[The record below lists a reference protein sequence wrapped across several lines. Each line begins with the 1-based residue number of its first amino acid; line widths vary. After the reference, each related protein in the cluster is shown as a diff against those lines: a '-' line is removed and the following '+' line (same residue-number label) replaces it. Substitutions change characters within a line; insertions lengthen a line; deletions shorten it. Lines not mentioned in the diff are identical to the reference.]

1 LLIIG
6 GNVLEVKAMEKM
18 DEIKITEAIFEGY
31 MKNLHE
37 ATETDAAV
45 VGAGPAGMTSAYYL
59 AKEGVKTVIFER
71 KLCISGGMCM
81 WGGGM
86 GFSRIVVQ
94 EGGRS
99 ILNEFGVSVQEYKEG
114 YWIGDAVEAV
124 ATIASKAIRAGAR
137 LFDMVSVE
145 DVVIRDG
152 DKISGLVLN
161 WSSAGLTNLHID
173 PLTIRTKMIIDAT
186 GHDCEV
192 CRVLSKKIGLKL
204 KTETE
209 EVIKKKPMW
218 AEVGEKAILENTK
231 EIYPG
236 LIVAGMSANVVFGS
250 PRIGQLFGTLL
261 VSGKKAAEIILEELR

>member
-1 LLIIG
+1 
-6 GNVLEVKAMEKM
+6 MEKIA
-18 DEIKITEAIFEGY
+18 EIKTPETIIESY
-31 MKNLHE
+31 MKNLLE
-37 ATETDAAV
+37 ATETDVAI

-59 AKEGVKTVIFER
+59 AKEGIKTVIFER

-81 WGGGM
+81 WGGGVL
-86 GFSRIVVQ
+86 FPRIIVQ
-94 EGGRS
+94 EGGRR
-99 ILNEFGVSVQEYKEG
+99 ILHEFGVSLQEYKEG

-124 ATIASKAIRAGAR
+124 ATIASKTIKAGAR
-137 LFDMVSVE
+137 LFDMISVE
-145 DVVIRDG
+145 DVVIREG

-161 WSSAGLTNLHID
+161 WSAAGFANLQFD
-173 PLTIRTKMIIDAT
+173 PLTIRAKVVIDAT

-192 CRVLSKKIGLKL
+192 CRVVSKKIGLKL
-204 KTETE
+204 KTETGE
-209 EVIKKKPMW
+209 LIGKSPME
-218 AEVGEKAILENTK
+218 AQVGEKEILENTK

>member
-1 LLIIG
+1 
-6 GNVLEVKAMEKM
+6 MEKI

-37 ATETDAAV
+37 ATETDVAV
-45 VGAGPAGMTSAYYL
+45 VGAGPAGMTAAYYL

-81 WGGGM
+81 WGGGVM
-86 GFSRIVVQ
+86 FPRIIVQ
-94 EGGRS
+94 EGGRR
-99 ILNEFGVSVQEYKEG
+99 ILHEFGVHLQNYEKG
-114 YWIGDAVEAV
+114 YWVADAVEAM
-124 ATIASKAIRAGAR
+124 ATIASKTIKAGAR
-137 LFDMVSVE
+137 LFDMISVE
-145 DVVIRDG
+145 DVVIKEG

-161 WSSAGLTNLHID
+161 WSAAGFANLHFD
-173 PLTIRTKMIIDAT
+173 PLTIRAKVVIDAT

-192 CRVLSKKIGLKL
+192 CRVVSKKIGLKL
-204 KTETE
+204 KTETGE
-209 EVIKKKPMW
+209 LIGKSTME
-218 AEVGEKAILENTK
+218 AQVGEKEILENTK

-261 VSGKKAAEIILEELR
+261 LSGKKAAEIILEEVLR